1 MLPLNKKIIGRRYLR
16 EASDIDC
23 ILEYTGE
30 DCMYR
35 IYVDINTINT
45 IQSKNE

>member
-23 ILEYTGE
+23 IEYTGE
-30 DCMYR
+30 DCIEYR
-35 IYVDINTINT
+35 YKYN
-45 IQSKNE
+45 